1 MVMIRTDT
9 LPPESYS
16 SPADW
21 PEKDRCSMAHQMAYR
36 TSLELG
42 SDVERYLRFVE
53 QAEELEVWRWANYDS
68 FEAYI
73 ESCDLTLEIIGD
85 YRSAVSRL
93 KQGGHDDSPITQAAI
108 DNLPPLPANGVRGKA
123 RDKSFDNIKA
133 NQGGTNATYTARRLK
148 RDNPE
153 ILQRV
158 IDGELSLNQAAI
170 EAGFR
175 EKTISIPFD
184 PHKAGLAIKRK
195 YTAQQIDTLMA
206 AMIS

>member
-93 KQGGHDDSPITQAAI
+93 KQGGHTGKMKQRDV

-123 RDKSFDNIKA
+123 RDKSYYNIIA
-133 NQGGTNATYTARRLK
+133 NRQGTDATYTARRLK